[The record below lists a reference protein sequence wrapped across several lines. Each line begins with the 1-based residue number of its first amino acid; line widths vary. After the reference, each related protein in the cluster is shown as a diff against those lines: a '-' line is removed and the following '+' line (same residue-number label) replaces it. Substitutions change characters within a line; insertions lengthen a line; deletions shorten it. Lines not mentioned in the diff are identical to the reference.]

1 MKSFRMFGRGAGV
14 GVAAAVLAL
23 TVSACSSSGGGGG
36 GSTAASQPPGGS
48 SPSSGGSTGLPGAGK
63 PAVTL
68 GDKDFAEEF
77 LLGQLYA
84 QALQAK
90 GFKVTVKENIGS
102 SEVIDKALT
111 SGQIDLYPEYT
122 GVIYTVLA
130 NLGDQ
135 PKSKEVTYDGA
146 KKFENGRGYDI
157 LDPTPFQD
165 ADGVAVLN
173 SYAQKNNLKTIDDL
187 KNLSHFTY
195 LGPPEN
201 ATRFQGVVGLKQA
214 YGLNNFTFK
223 PLKTGSQ
230 YSAIDNGQADS
241 IAIFTTDAQLASN
254 KYTVLTDTKGIF
266 GFQQVVPVVSKKVLD
281 AEGPAFADTLNSV
294 SKLLTT
300 DAIIAMNKAVQI
312 DQKDPGDVAKAFLQA
327 NGLA

>member
-1 MKSFRMFGRGAGV
+1 MKAFRTFGRGAGV
-14 GVAAAVLAL
+14 GVAAVVLAL

-36 GSTAASQPPGGS
+36 SSSSQTAGNPPASSGGGSTA
-48 SPSSGGSTGLPGAGK
+48 LPGKGK
-63 PAVTL
+63 PAVTM

-77 LLGQLYA
+77 LLGQLYS
-84 QALQAK
+84 QALKAK
-90 GFKVTVKENIGS
+90 GYTVNLKENIGS

-111 SGQIDLYPEYT
+111 SGQIQLYPEYT

-146 KKFENGRGYDI
+146 KQFENKRGYDI
-157 LDPTPFQD
+157 LEPTPFQD
-165 ADGVAVLN
+165 ADGVAVTN
-173 SYAQKNNLKTIDDL
+173 DYAQKNHLKTIDDL
-187 KNLSHFTY
+187 KNVSHFTY

-241 IAIFTTDAQLASN
+241 IAIFTTDAQLASG

-266 GFQQVVPVVSKKVLD
+266 GFQQVVPVVKQSVLT
-281 AEGPAFADTLNSV
+281 AEGPEFADTLNAV

-312 DQKDPGDVAKAFLQA
+312 DQKSPADVAKAFLQA

>member
-1 MKSFRMFGRGAGV
+1 MKAFRIFGRGAGV
-14 GVAAAVLAL
+14 GVAAVVLAL
-23 TVSACSSSGGGGG
+23 TASACGSSGGGGDD
-36 GSTAASQPPGGS
+36 TAASQPAGS
-48 SPSSGGSTGLPGAGK
+48 SPSSSGGSSELPGKGK

-90 GFKVTVKENIGS
+90 GYTVTVKENIGS

-157 LDPTPFQD
+157 LEPTPFQD

-173 SYAQKNNLKTIDDL
+173 DYAAKNHLKTIDDL
-187 KNLSHFTY
+187 KNVSHFTY

-201 ATRFQGVVGLKQA
+201 ATRFQGVQGLKQA

-241 IAIFTTDAQLASN
+241 IAIFTTDAQLATN

-281 AEGPAFADTLNSV
+281 AEGPEFADALNAV

-312 DQKDPGDVAKAFLQA
+312 DQKDPGDVAKAFLEA
-327 NGLA
+327 NGLG